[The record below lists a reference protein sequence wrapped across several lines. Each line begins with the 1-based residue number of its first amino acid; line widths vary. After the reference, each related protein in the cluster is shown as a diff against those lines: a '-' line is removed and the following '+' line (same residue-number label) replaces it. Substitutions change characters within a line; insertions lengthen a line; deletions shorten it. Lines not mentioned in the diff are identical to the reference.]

1 MGLIKSL
8 FLSKTEHIELLL
20 IAKEVK
26 KKKKN
31 KTVED
36 KRFKIA
42 VVKDLMRVDY
52 KNNAVGKEIWLFP

>member
-1 MGLIKSL
+1 MGFIKSL

-26 KKKKN
+26 KK
-31 KTVED
+31 TVKD

-42 VVKDLMRVDY
+42 VVKDLMRGVPIVAQC
-52 KNNAVGKEIWLFP
+52 K

>member
-26 KKKKN
+26 KKKKQN
-31 KTVED
+31 GGGQ
-36 KRFKIA
+36 KI
-42 VVKDLMRVDY
+42 
-52 KNNAVGKEIWLFP
+52 